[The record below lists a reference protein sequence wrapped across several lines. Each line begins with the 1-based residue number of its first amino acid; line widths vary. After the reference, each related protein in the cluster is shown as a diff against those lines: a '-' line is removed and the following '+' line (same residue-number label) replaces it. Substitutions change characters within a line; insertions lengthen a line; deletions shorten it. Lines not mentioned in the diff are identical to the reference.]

1 LGDDRGW
8 NTSGS
13 GFCNVDDE
21 SLFASTTF
29 GFDFDFD
36 FRLGCTFRTGG
47 SGMGMVEY
55 ISKYIT
61 QETTVIEVLIRVVK
75 QNKTK
80 YFTRPVVVVQR
91 PPPCMSHDE
100 LPLKVPMRTRT
111 NAEDFHR
118 SWCRNRLD
126 NGHDVISVLIKGEEK
141 ISKTYNHGKK

>member
-29 GFDFDFD
+29 GFDFDFDFD

-75 QNKTK
+75 QNKI
-80 YFTRPVVVVQR
+80 FHSSRGR
-91 PPPCMSHDE
+91 SAPPTMHDQ
-100 LPLKVPMRTRT
+100 VMNFR
-111 NAEDFHR
+111 
-118 SWCRNRLD
+118 
-126 NGHDVISVLIKGEEK
+126 
-141 ISKTYNHGKK
+141 